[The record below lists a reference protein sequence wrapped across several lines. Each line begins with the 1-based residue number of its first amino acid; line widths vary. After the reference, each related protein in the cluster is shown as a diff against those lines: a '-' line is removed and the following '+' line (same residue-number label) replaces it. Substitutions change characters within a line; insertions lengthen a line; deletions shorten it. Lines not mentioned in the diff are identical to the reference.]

1 MKKYIICILALS
13 TMAIYEPFVSA
24 STEIEVA
31 LECPELSTDQIAFIA
46 KLNDENRGVF
56 IHLKNEQRESVM
68 AAAKNGLSPD
78 EAVQH
83 MACSMHI
90 ETCTEKP

>member
-1 MKKYIICILALS
+1 MKKYMICMLALG
-13 TMAIYEPFVSA
+13 TIAIYEPFASA
-24 STEIEVA
+24 TTEIEVA

-46 KLNDENRGVF
+46 KLNDENREVF
-56 IHLKNEQRESVM
+56 IHLKKEQRESVM

-83 MACSMHI
+83 MICSMHI
-90 ETCTEKP
+90 EICTEKP